1 VCTAPSCRYVL
12 QLFEAGR
19 ILSTA
24 GSSPDPT
31 VDIDEWVASLREDGN
46 HGDPLLV
53 RPRTLRRRRWP
64 PMGIGRVVIRTS
76 SGPTNVAIHR
86 LSVAIELGDATD
98 ALRLG
103 GAMDTSPI
111 PPGGADRH
119 AWVHLDLARAYDM
132 KRQDEAA
139 LHRLL
144 EAERIAPELT
154 RNHAMAREMVGAML
168 QRREGR
174 STTPGLRE
182 LADRVGIL
190 N

>member
-1 VCTAPSCRYVL
+1 
-12 QLFEAGR
+12 
-19 ILSTA
+19 
-24 GSSPDPT
+24 
-31 VDIDEWVASLREDGN
+31 VAADGDREG
-46 HGDPLLV
+46 GDPY
-53 RPRTLRRRRWP
+53 
-64 PMGIGRVVIRTS
+64 IF
-76 SGPTNVAIHR
+76 GPTNVAIHR

-154 RNHAMAREMVGAML
+154 RNHAMAREMVRHAAAAGGPVDHAGTARAGGPSRHPQL
-168 QRREGR
+168 KRRR
-174 STTPGLRE
+174 SGMTTGSRIRLHRLRAGLSQEVLPPSGLRYPTVMAGRAPPGGWSPAE
-182 LADRVGIL
+182 ASTAL
-190 N
+190 